1 LLASD
6 GFVDHS
12 ETLKYPGGTVPAEDL
27 PRDADLGKLN
37 SSLNEGIENCRSVV
51 ANYRNLLKGDK
62 GKDDETEDTPKTDA
76 D

>member
-1 LLASD
+1 M
-6 GFVDHS
+6 
-12 ETLKYPGGTVPAEDL
+12 PAEDL

-62 GKDDETEDTPKTDA
+62 GKDDETKDTPKTDA